1 MSKAQKAELTEAWGN
16 AKGVKNLDY
25 VTGWHIKTLDLLRDR
40 VGEFA
45 FVTTNSIA
53 QGQSVPLLFG
63 TIFHEGW
70 HIKYAHQT
78 FAWDSEAPGQ
88 AAVHCV
94 IVGFTRKR
102 GTKPQ
107 LFSYE
112 TPKGE
117 PQEKTVSQINAYL
130 VEGPNVL
137 VREQKTPLSPVITPA
152 IFGSMANDGGHLV
165 VKKQDYAVVAA
176 DPIAAKY
183 LRPFYGSEELLHDK
197 ERWCLWL
204 EDLSASEL
212 TKSSILKERVNACQ
226 THRSS
231 STRAATRKLAE
242 YPTLFGE
249 RRQPTED
256 YLCIPSVVSENRE
269 YMTTQ
274 HYSADVVVSNLAFH
288 VSDPTG
294 LMFAIIS
301 SSMFIIW
308 QKTVGGRLESRIRFA
323 NTVTWNTFP
332 VPNLDEKTRQKII
345 AAGQKVL
352 EARAL
357 QPGVSLADQ
366 YNPRV
371 MKRELRKA
379 HDALDS
385 VVDKAFG
392 ASRKLTTESQRL
404 EFLFRHYLELT
415 QRQG

>member
-1 MSKAQKAELTEAWGN
+1 
-16 AKGVKNLDY
+16 
-25 VTGWHIKTLDLLRDR
+25 
-40 VGEFA
+40 
-45 FVTTNSIA
+45 
-53 QGQSVPLLFG
+53 
-63 TIFHEGW
+63 
-70 HIKYAHQT
+70 
-78 FAWDSEAPGQ
+78 
-88 AAVHCV
+88 
-94 IVGFTRKR
+94 
-102 GTKPQ
+102 
-107 LFSYE
+107 
-112 TPKGE
+112 
-117 PQEKTVSQINAYL
+117 
-130 VEGPNVL
+130 
-137 VREQKTPLSPVITPA
+137 
-152 IFGSMANDGGHLV
+152 MANDGGHLV

-256 YLCIPSVVSENRE
+256 YLCIPSVVSENRA

-301 SSMFIIW
+301 SSMFMTW

-366 YNPRV
+366 YDPRV

>member
-1 MSKAQKAELTEAWGN
+1 MQRESR
-16 AKGVKNLDY
+16 NLDY

-102 GTKPQ
+102 STKPQ

-152 IFGSMANDGGHLV
+152 IFGSMAMMVGILLSRNRTMRWSRPTQSPQNTCDRSTV
-165 VKKQDYAVVAA
+165 VKS
-176 DPIAAKY
+176 
-183 LRPFYGSEELLHDK
+183 FLHDK

-204 EDLSASEL
+204 ERSLS
-212 TKSSILKERVNACQ
+212 
-226 THRSS
+226 
-231 STRAATRKLAE
+231 
-242 YPTLFGE
+242 
-249 RRQPTED
+249 
-256 YLCIPSVVSENRE
+256 
-269 YMTTQ
+269 
-274 HYSADVVVSNLAFH
+274 
-288 VSDPTG
+288 
-294 LMFAIIS
+294 
-301 SSMFIIW
+301 
-308 QKTVGGRLESRIRFA
+308 
-323 NTVTWNTFP
+323 
-332 VPNLDEKTRQKII
+332 
-345 AAGQKVL
+345 
-352 EARAL
+352 
-357 QPGVSLADQ
+357 
-366 YNPRV
+366 
-371 MKRELRKA
+371 
-379 HDALDS
+379 
-385 VVDKAFG
+385 
-392 ASRKLTTESQRL
+392 
-404 EFLFRHYLELT
+404 
-415 QRQG
+415 

>member
-1 MSKAQKAELTEAWGN
+1 M
-16 AKGVKNLDY
+16 
-25 VTGWHIKTLDLLRDR
+25 
-40 VGEFA
+40 
-45 FVTTNSIA
+45 
-53 QGQSVPLLFG
+53 
-63 TIFHEGW
+63 
-70 HIKYAHQT
+70 
-78 FAWDSEAPGQ
+78 
-88 AAVHCV
+88 
-94 IVGFTRKR
+94 
-102 GTKPQ
+102 
-107 LFSYE
+107 
-112 TPKGE
+112 
-117 PQEKTVSQINAYL
+117 SQINAYL

-137 VREQKTPLSPVITPA
+137 VREQKTPLSPVLTPA
-152 IFGSMANDGGHLV
+152 IFGSMANDGGHLI

-183 LRPFYGSEELLHDK
+183 LRPFYGSEELLHNK

-212 TKSSILKERVNACQ
+212 AKSSILNERVSACQ

-231 STRAATRKLAE
+231 STRAATRKLAD
-242 YPTLFGE
+242 YPRLFGE
-249 RRQPTED
+249 RRQPEQT
-256 YLCIPSVVSENRE
+256 YLCVPRHASSIPKYWIADLYSEDIVSSDANATVV
-269 YMTTQ
+269 
-274 HYSADVVVSNLAFH
+274 
-288 VSDPTG
+288 DPSG
-294 LMFAIIS
+294 LMFGLLS
-301 SSMFIIW
+301 SSMFMVW
-308 QKTVGGRLESRIRFA
+308 QATVGGRIKSDYRFA

-366 YNPRV
+366 YNPCV

-385 VVDKAFG
+385 AVDKAFG